1 MDARTLS
8 LLWNTLLLSGA
19 TCALSVPIGTL
30 LAWLLWRTDL
40 AGRRFF
46 LGLMGVMIFVPLY
59 LQAGAWQAG
68 FGDQGWFTLATNSS
82 AWLTGWRAA
91 IWIHCLAALPW
102 VVGIVGIG
110 LRLVEPE
117 LEEQALL
124 DGSASQVFF
133 RVSLRGA
140 MPAVGMAAIWVAVIT
155 AGEMT
160 VTDLFS
166 IRTYAEEVYTQAA
179 ATASELD
186 AAPPSVLLGIVIT
199 TLLIIGGFGLCYG
212 LSPSRRPLSLRRY
225 WTFRLGRWKFIYL
238 LAAGLFFLLISG
250 VPLGSLVYKAGV
262 VVAQTDAGRIRS
274 FSTAKCL
281 AVICSAPEKFHR
293 ELGWSLLIGVL
304 SATAA
309 VLTAIPLAWMARKK
323 DSRSATDGRGF
334 MNGATNARDIPQSA
348 TNGRGFTFNLKFA
361 IYNLQFAIIVLV
373 IAVLLT
379 VPGPIL
385 GIAVI
390 RLLNRPE
397 LPGLVWLYDQSILA
411 PWLAVYLRSLPIVA
425 LIMWQALQTVP
436 AEILESAMIDG
447 AGPVVRLWRI
457 ALPMRWPAAAVA
469 WLAALAISLGDLAA
483 SILVVPPGVTTLSIR
498 IFGLLHYGVEDQA
511 AGICLAMIAIFA
523 LLAWGVFRLAP
534 RISRAK

>member
-1 MDARTLS
+1 VDARTLS

-19 TCALSVPIGTL
+19 TCALSVPVGTL

-40 AGRRFF
+40 PGRRFF
-46 LGLMGVMIFVPLY
+46 LGLLGVMIFVPLY

-68 FGDQGWFTLATNSS
+68 FGDQGWFTLAANSS

-91 IWIHCLAALPW
+91 IWIHSLAALPW

-110 LRLVEPE
+110 FRLVEPE

-124 DGSASQVFF
+124 DGSAKQVFF

-140 MPAVGMAAIWVAVIT
+140 LPAVGMAGIWVAVIT

-186 AAPPSVLLGIVIT
+186 AAGPSVVLGIAIT
-199 TLLIIGGFGLCYG
+199 ALLIIGGFGLCYG
-212 LSPSRRPLSLRRY
+212 LSPSRRPLSLPRY
-225 WTFRLGRWKFIYL
+225 WTFRLGRWKVIYL
-238 LAAGLFFLLISG
+238 LATGLLFLLLTG
-250 VPLGSLVYKAGV
+250 VPLGSLIYRAGV
-262 VVAQTDAGRIRS
+262 LVVQTDAGRIRS
-274 FSTAKCL
+274 FTSAKCL
-281 AVICSAPEKFHR
+281 QIVCSAPEKFHR

-323 DSRSATDGRGF
+323 SNGATDGRGF
-334 MNGATNARDIPQSA
+334 M
-348 TNGRGFTFNLKFA
+348 FNLQFA
-361 IYNLQFAIIVLV
+361 ICNLQFAIITLI

-379 VPGPIL
+379 LPGPIL
-385 GIAVI
+385 GISII

-397 LPGLVWLYDQSILA
+397 LPCLVWLYDHSILA
-411 PWLAVYLRSLPIVA
+411 PWLAVYLRSLPIA
-425 LIMWQALQTVP
+425 TLIMWHALQTVP
-436 AEILESAMIDG
+436 QDILESAMIDG
-447 AGPVVRLWRI
+447 AGPLARLWRI

-498 IFGLLHYGVEDQA
+498 IFGLLHYGVEDQS

-523 LLAWGVFRLAP
+523 LLAWAVFRLAS
-534 RISRAK
+534 RIVRAK

>member
-1 MDARTLS
+1 VDARTFS

-19 TCALSVPIGTL
+19 TCAISVPLGTL

-40 AGRRFF
+40 PGRRFF
-46 LGLMGVMIFVPLY
+46 LGLLGVMIFVPLY

-68 FGDQGWFTLATNSS
+68 FGEQGWFTLAANSS

-91 IWIHCLAALPW
+91 IWIHSLAALPW

-110 LRLVEPE
+110 FRLVEPE

-140 MPAVGMAAIWVAVIT
+140 MPAVGMAGIWVAVIT

-186 AAPPSVLLGIVIT
+186 AAPPSVVLGIVIT
-199 TLLIIGGFGLCYG
+199 ALLIIGGFGLCYG
-212 LSPSRRPLSLRRY
+212 LSPSRRPLSLPRY
-225 WTFRLGRWKFIYL
+225 WTFRLGRWKYFYL
-238 LAAGLFFLLISG
+238 LAAGLLFLLVAG

-262 VVAQTDAGRIRS
+262 VVAQTDAGRIRL
-274 FSTAKCL
+274 FSPAKCL
-281 AVICSAPEKFHR
+281 QIVCSAPEKFRR
-293 ELGWSLLIGVL
+293 ELGWSLLIGAL

-309 VLTAIPLAWMARKK
+309 VLTAVPLAWMARK
-323 DSRSATDGRGF
+323 
-334 MNGATNARDIPQSA
+334 NASHGA
-348 TNGRGFTFNLKFA
+348 TNGRGFTFNLQFA
-361 IYNLQFAIIVLV
+361 ICNLQFAIIVLI

-385 GIAVI
+385 GIVII

-397 LPGLVWLYDQSILA
+397 LPGLVWLYDHSILA
-411 PWLAVYLRSLPIVA
+411 PWLAVYLRSLPIA
-425 LIMWQALQTVP
+425 TLIMWQALQTVP
-436 AEILESAMIDG
+436 KEILESAMIDG
-447 AGPVVRLWRI
+447 AGPLVRLWRI
-457 ALPMRWPAAAVA
+457 ALPMRRPAAAVA

-498 IFGLLHYGVEDQA
+498 IFGLLHYGVEDQVG
-511 AGICLAMIAIFA
+511 GICLAMILIFA
-523 LLAWGVFRLAP
+523 LLAWAVFRLAS
-534 RISRAK
+534 RIARTI